1 MSSSIAF
8 IGGGNMAVAIIA
20 GLIRSGRVA
29 STIHVLE
36 PLAQQRDLLTQNWG
50 VTCHDQP
57 GPGLSHVQTVVWA
70 VKPQHY
76 LAAATTC
83 QAHVQQA
90 LQLSVMAGI
99 RSGTLVRTLGTQ
111 RVARAMPNTPAL
123 IGQGIA
129 GLYAHG
135 SVTAHERLH
144 IETLLASTGQTLW
157 FEDESALDAVTA
169 LSGSGP
175 AYVLYV
181 IEALVEAAQLMG
193 LTSAQ
198 GLTLALET
206 FRGVTALVSHS
217 GESPAQLRKK
227 VTSKGGTT
235 HAAISMLENHD
246 FKDVLIQAVR
256 AAQAR
261 AQEMGDEFD
270 AYSPQ
275 N

>member
-20 GLIRSGRVA
+20 GLIRSGRSA

-36 PLAQQRDLLTQNWG
+36 PLAPQRDLLTHNWG

-57 GPGLSHVQTVVWA
+57 GPGFSHVQTVVWA

-76 LAAATTC
+76 LEAAASC

-99 RSGTLVRTLGTQ
+99 RTGTLASTLGTQ
-111 RVARAMPNTPAL
+111 RVVRAMPNTPAL
-123 IGQGIA
+123 IGQGMA
-129 GLYAHG
+129 GLYAHE
-135 SVTAHERLH
+135 SVTANERLE
-144 IETLLASTGQTLW
+144 IEALLASTGQILW
-157 FEDESALDAVTA
+157 LEDERALDAVTA

-181 IEALVEAAQLMG
+181 IEALVEAAELMG
-193 LTSAQ
+193 LTPAQ

-206 FRGVTALVSHS
+206 LRGATALVSHS

-235 HAAISMLENHD
+235 HAAISLLENHGV
-246 FKDVLIQAVR
+246 KDSLIQAVR

-261 AQEMGDEFD
+261 AQQLGDEFGR
-270 AYSPQ
+270 
-275 N
+275 